1 MGQRSKVLVTG
12 VSGFTGSRL
21 ARSLL
26 ERGYEVHGLVRASS
40 RVGDLREQG
49 VILHQGD
56 LGDGGS
62 IESAMRGID
71 AVYHIAASYREGGL
85 PEHEYYKVNVSGTRH
100 VIEAALRHGVRRYIH
115 CSTVGVHGHIE
126 APPANEDAPFRPDD
140 PYQKTKLQAEELV
153 RQYMGAGLPAV
164 IFRPVGIYGPGD
176 TRFLKLFRAI
186 NRGRFV
192 MFGTGEVLYHLTYID
207 DLTRGILACGE
218 SDRALGK
225 TFIIAGEKAVTL
237 NVLVEQIATLL
248 GVKKPSLHVPFW
260 LLWSSSIMCEALC
273 RPLRIRPPLYRRR
286 AEFFVK
292 DRAFDGSKIEHE
304 LGFKPAV
311 ALEEGLRRTVAWYRE
326 QQLL

>member
-1 MGQRSKVLVTG
+1 MAQRSKVLVTG

-26 ERGYEVHGLVRASS
+26 ERGCEVHGLVRATSC
-40 RVGDLREQG
+40 VGDLPGQG

-56 LGDGGS
+56 LGDGS
-62 IESAMRGID
+62 SVESAMKGID
-71 AVYHIAASYREGGL
+71 VVYHIAASYREGGL

-100 VIEAALRHGVRRYIH
+100 VMEAALRHGVSRYIH

-126 APPANEDAPFRPDD
+126 TPPANEDAPFRPDD
-140 PYQKTKLQAEELV
+140 PYQRTKLQAEELV
-153 RQYMGAGLPAV
+153 RQYMAAGLPAV

-207 DLTRGILACGE
+207 DLTRGIVACGE
-218 SDRALGK
+218 NDKALGQ

-237 NVLVEQIATLL
+237 NALVAQIATLQ
-248 GVKKPSLHVPFW
+248 GVRRPNLRLPFW
-260 LLWSSSIMCEALC
+260 PLWYSSILCEALC
-273 RPLRIRPPLYRRR
+273 KPLHIQPPLYRRR

-292 DRAFDGSKIEHE
+292 DRAFDGSRIERV

-311 ALEEGLRRTVAWYRE
+311 TLEEGLRRTVAWYRE
-326 QQLL
+326 QRLL